1 MQENNDFHHD
11 DIHDD
16 TKEIEI
22 SDLPGAEDSIPPVK
36 RISLQARYSFQQRRR
51 QVIITTG
58 VVLLALLALL
68 GSLPQIQQL
77 IASRVSGASDTAT
90 APSSDYFY
98 FQNLP
103 SWGTFFFDGKPL
115 MHMPALN
122 DDPPVRLPA
131 GKHVLEWRATPF
143 QTMSCTLLVPSDPEQ
158 QTCTVRFSGSNAYVR
173 SASLVSFPQTLSLNQ
188 LTSSQRAALLKAAQS
203 LLDTLQSS
211 TTVQPG
217 EFYTYNQG
225 MQPRQATK
233 PLTARVRFVL
243 DSDTSR
249 PAQCNGLRFG
259 PACSYAGNDCRSFCT
274 LPWPQ
279 ASDAVNAGWHAAAIV
294 RPTWTYTDAAGRV
307 IAPPQGVD
315 ASGDQ
320 QFVMLHITWQAGQWH
335 VTFHPQGTSSFDDP
349 NCLSTMGSIMT
360 KPAYNSTPQQ
370 RVIWTFSSISNRS
383 TGCLA
388 TATLHDG
395 DNLQVAPAQT
405 SAAYVLQRFGVLMAA
420 NDTAHRLWPNLPLAD
435 DYARNVARDI
445 VQNAVFVS

>member
-1 MQENNDFHHD
+1 M
-11 DIHDD
+11 
-16 TKEIEI
+16 
-22 SDLPGAEDSIPPVK
+22 V
-36 RISLQARYSFQQRRR
+36 
-51 QVIITTG
+51 ITTG
-58 VVLLALLALL
+58 VVLLALLTLL
-68 GSLPQIQQL
+68 GSLPQVQQL
-77 IASRVSGASDTAT
+77 IAARIPGASGTAT
-90 APSSDYFY
+90 ALSSDYFY

-115 MHMPALN
+115 THMPALN

-143 QTMSCTLLVPSDPEQ
+143 QTMSCTLLVPSDPGR

-188 LTSSQRAALLKAAQS
+188 LPSSQRAALLKAAQG
-203 LLDTLQSS
+203 LLDTLQSA

-217 EFYTYNQG
+217 EFYTYNQSV
-225 MQPRQATK
+225 QPRQATK
-233 PLTARVRFVL
+233 PLTARIRFVL
-243 DSDTSR
+243 DTDTSR

-259 PACSYAGNDCRSFCT
+259 PACSYAGNDCRNFCT

-279 ASDAVNAGWHAAAIV
+279 ASDAINAGWHAAAIV
-294 RPTWTYTDAAGRV
+294 RPTWTYTDAAGHV
-307 IAPPQGVD
+307 IAPPQGME
-315 ASGDQ
+315 ATGDQ

-349 NCLSTMGSIMT
+349 NCLSIMGSIMT
-360 KPAYNSTPQQ
+360 KPIYTSIPQQ
-370 RVIWTFSSISNRS
+370 RVTWTFSSVSNRS

-388 TATLHDG
+388 IATLYDG

-405 SAAYVLQRFGVLMAA
+405 PAAYVLQRFGVLMAA

-435 DYARNVARDI
+435 DYARGVAQDI
-445 VQNAVFVS
+445 VQNAVFIS